1 MLSAFIR
8 NNPVSFAVRTFIG
21 IILLFPVTVSAAN
34 YEIRKISDTVYM
46 AEAVPGGKAVSN
58 AMFVVAGHEV
68 ILAGAHFV
76 QEGINELVKEIG
88 VITPLPVNHVILTHH
103 HRGFNYVDFDLPP
116 KAEVV
121 VSLQIWQ
128 ELTAE
133 SREFKNPNLVFENTL
148 TLNRGAVS
156 LVLMSM
162 GKGHSNGDVVIY
174 MPREGVL
181 FASDLLFNDTV
192 GFMGEASVHDW
203 GESLEY
209 LEDIP
214 ARVVIPG
221 VGKIS
226 DAAAIIRFKKYYR
239 AFMSEVLRNIEK
251 GNTLAQT
258 KKEFS
263 LEAYKDLPGFN
274 TFMEINLERAYKQLK
289 SR

>member
-1 MLSAFIR
+1 MLLTFSR
-8 NNPVSFAVRTFIG
+8 SKPVSFVVRIFICL
-21 IILLFPVTVSAAN
+21 ILLLPVTAAAAN
-34 YEIRKISDTVYM
+34 YEIRKISDTVYV
-46 AEAVPGGKAVSN
+46 AEAVSGGKAVSN
-58 AMFVVAGHEV
+58 AMFVVTGHEV

-88 VITPLPVNHVILTHH
+88 AITPLPVSQVILTHH

-148 TLNRGAVS
+148 TLNRGALS

-174 MPREGVL
+174 MPKEGVL

-192 GFMGEASVHDW
+192 GYMGEASVHDW
-203 GESLEY
+203 GENLEY

-221 VGKIS
+221 VGKVS
-226 DAAAIIRFKKYYR
+226 DVAALNRFKKYYR

-274 TFMEINLERAYKQLK
+274 TFLEINLERAYKQLK